1 MGTKSGK
8 YVTLECDYVQ
18 LREGRWYA
26 GVRDRGS
33 GTVVHLEAYRLV
45 AAPPAAQARSV
56 AFFAA
61 GFFLH
66 IYDAVLF
73 VHKEAGDGAR
83 AGVHVL
89 VVAPGGE
96 VDVPVVQF
104 DVDVAN
110 GVREVPAD

>member
-1 MGTKSGK
+1 MG
-8 YVTLECDYVQ
+8 E
-18 LREGRWYA
+18 
-26 GVRDRGS
+26 S
-33 GTVVHLEAYRLV
+33 GTVFHLEPHRLV

-66 IYDAVLF
+66 VYEAVLF
-73 VHKEAGDGAR
+73 VHEEAGDGAR

-96 VDVPVVQF
+96 VDVPFVQF

-110 GVREVPAD
+110 GVRDVPADQNAFGMRVGGDGFDVEVLAGVVLDTG